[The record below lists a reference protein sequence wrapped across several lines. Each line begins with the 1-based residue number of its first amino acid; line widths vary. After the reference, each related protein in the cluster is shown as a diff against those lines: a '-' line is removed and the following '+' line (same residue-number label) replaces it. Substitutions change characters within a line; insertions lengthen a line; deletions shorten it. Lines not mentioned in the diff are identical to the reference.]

1 MDTATLTISMLIFG
15 YLLGSIPFAKL
26 FTLRAGVDLFETGT
40 GNPGAANVFRRV
52 DKRLGAAV
60 FLADGLKG
68 AVPVL
73 LAWLLGAPEELWV
86 VGGAAAIFG
95 HWYPLFNRFK
105 GGAGL
110 AAGAGAVVALM
121 PLGGVVG
128 LVVGMSVIAR
138 IKSSGHGALTGV
150 IVIILVSWLVDA
162 DWPLG
167 AEWPAM
173 VGAVGISA
181 VLFAKAL
188 ARGWK
193 PGRKD

>member
-1 MDTATLTISMLIFG
+1 MDTATHVISMLIFG

-26 FTLRAGVDLFETGT
+26 FTMRAGIDLFETGT

-52 DKRLGAAV
+52 
-60 FLADGLKG
+60 
-68 AVPVL
+68 PVL
-73 LAWLLGAPEELWV
+73 IAWLLGAPEEIWF
-86 VGGAAAIFG
+86 VGGAAAIVG

-110 AAGAGAVVALM
+110 AAGAGTVVALM
-121 PLGGVVG
+121 PLGGIVG
-128 LVVGMSVIAR
+128 LILGMAVIAKV
-138 IKSSGHGALTGV
+138 KSSGHGALTGV
-150 IVIILVSWLVDA
+150 IVIVLVSWLVDA
-162 DWPLG
+162 DWPIG

-173 VGAVGISA
+173 AAAVGISA